1 MFRSLLRP
9 AFLLSLGLL
18 ATGAVGACQAT
29 VVVAVPSSAP
39 TVRFVSSAALPDFMS
54 VGFPSDA
61 YLQGGKVAL
70 IPGMDAVVKQN
81 SSFLQH
87 SIAQMDGF
95 SRTAMA
101 LFYVDDLGLP
111 KDDDGNPA
119 IGKVDATSLPISE
132 AECMADGSAVFLID
146 LEATDP
152 SKARVA
158 CRAGGR
164 NPRLTKTR
172 PVLAV
177 GPGRGVVLA
186 EGHKYAAVI
195 TSRVKIQ
202 DGTHL
207 AASADFKKIVDG
219 DRSAALGA
227 LYGGAYDKV
236 KAALGAALGKDE
248 IVAVAPYT
256 TTKMAGELF
265 ALRDKLEDMPAPT
278 LKWDAP
284 SNAPMTAAR
293 FMNGS
298 IGALPVGL
306 TATLDDWLGVV
317 DAKDK
322 LPDGTDDTDTKLPVH
337 GHDKIAVVG
346 TAVFDAVNYLQ
357 VKPNG
362 YEDPEH
368 MNFARDASGT
378 PIPAP
383 EKPTSKI
390 WATFF
395 LPMGVMPVT
404 GWPVVIVQHGL
415 SSSRSYALDI
425 ANTFCKNGWAVVAID
440 SVTFGARAAD
450 PKYQVDAHTDYET
463 APGAKYVGPDGL
475 ADPANGSRNGSSD
488 LFGGLKNIGAL
499 RDQFRQAALDTAQV
513 VKMLR
518 GNPDLTAL
526 EVTATLP
533 KIDGAHIAYLG
544 DSLGAIQ
551 GATAAA
557 IEPNVQAWTLNVAGG
572 GIVMDTAAR
581 SPVIS
586 NQLNLAGS
594 FNFGFNQDQ
603 FSESHILTNLVQT
616 IADPGDPLLYASH
629 WVTSPSP
636 LKGVATKARNV
647 LQIEV
652 LFDEVV
658 SNEGSEAL
666 ARAAGISIAA
676 PNVGSNAAI
685 DDLKSPDT
693 NPARI
698 LFPEAKPDGTGAIKD
713 TPMAG
718 TTAVL
723 VQTGPS
729 QHGSDL
735 VTKTCQHEYKAPF
748 AKWDTGEPF
757 TRLDAQSIV
766 PIACPYREL
775 QDTVTHFVT
784 TAFAGAGGPEIKG
797 FKPAVRDHDGD
808 GTPDATDPDSNDP
821 KVK

>member
-1 MFRSLLRP
+1 MLRSLLRP
-9 AFLLSLGLL
+9 ASLLSLGLL
-18 ATGAVGACQAT
+18 AVGACQAT
-29 VVVAVPSSAP
+29 VVVEVPTSAP

-61 YLQGGKVAL
+61 YLQSGKVAL

-87 SIAQMDGF
+87 SLAQMDGF
-95 SRTAMA
+95 SRTSMA

-119 IGKVDATSLPISE
+119 LARVDAASLPVSE
-132 AECMADGSAVFLID
+132 AECVADGSAVFLID

-195 TSRVKIQ
+195 TSRVKTQ
-202 DGTHL
+202 DGVHL
-207 AASADFKKIVDG
+207 AASRDFKKLVDG
-219 DRSAALGA
+219 DRSAPLGA

-236 KAALGAALGKDE
+236 KAALGSALGKDV

-265 ALRDKLEDMPAPT
+265 VLRDKLEDLPAPT

-284 SNAPMTAAR
+284 SNAPMTVAR
-293 FMNGS
+293 FMNGTL
-298 IGALPVGL
+298 GPLPLGL

-322 LPDGTDDTDTKLPVH
+322 LPDLTDDPDTKLPVH
-337 GHDKIAVVG
+337 AHDKIAVVG
-346 TAVFDAVNYLQ
+346 TAEFDAVNYLQ
-357 VKPNG
+357 VKANG

-368 MNFARDASGT
+368 MNFARDASGN

-395 LPMGVMPVT
+395 LPMGVMPVA

-415 SSSRSYALDI
+415 SGSRSYALDL

-450 PKYQVDAHTDYET
+450 PKYQTDAHTDYEK

-475 ADPANGSRNGSSD
+475 ADPAANGARNGSSD

-499 RDQFRQAALDTAQV
+499 RDQFRQAALDTAQL

-518 GNPDLTAL
+518 SNPDLAPL
-526 EVTATLP
+526 EVTLTLP
-533 KIDGAHIAYLG
+533 KIDGAHIAYVG
-544 DSLGAIQ
+544 DSLGGIE

-572 GIVMDTAAR
+572 GVVIELGAR
-581 SPVIS
+581 SPVVS
-586 NQLNLAGS
+586 NQLNLAGA

-629 WVTSPSP
+629 WVTSPAP
-636 LKGVATKARNV
+636 LKGVPTKARNV

-658 SNEGSEAL
+658 SNEASEAL
-666 ARAAGISIAA
+666 ARAAGISFAA

-685 DDLKSPDT
+685 TDLKSPDT
-693 NPARI
+693 NPARFA
-698 LFPEAKPDGTGAIKD
+698 FPEVKPDATGAIKD

-718 TTAVL
+718 TTAAL

-729 QHGSDL
+729 QHGADL
-735 VTKTCQHEYKAPF
+735 VTKACQHEYKAPW
-748 AKWDTGEPF
+748 ALWDTGEPF
-757 TRLDAQSIV
+757 SRLDALSV
-766 PIACPYREL
+766 YPVVCPYREL

-784 TAFAGAGGPEIKG
+784 TAFAGVGAPEIKG
-797 FKPAVRDHDGD
+797 FKPAVRDMDGD
-808 GTPDATDPDSNDP
+808 GTPDATDPDSNNP